1 MIIDILV
8 VVVLFISAIIAFL
21 RGFIR
26 EVLTIAGVVGG
37 GAAAYFGGPL
47 LKPILDGW
55 LGVEEGEKEVQKLF
69 DILPYDVLSAV
80 LSYGLIFIVVVI
92 ILSFVSHYLAE
103 TVKKVGLGAVD
114 RTFGFIFGLIRGI
127 LILGLLYLPAHLFMS
142 KEDKEKYIGDA
153 QTLVYLEST
162 SAAITE
168 FIPENMRAE
177 LETEANA
184 MIEKTGAREKLEQID
199 LLKEHKENLKK
210 QTQDT
215 APEAGYS
222 KETRNELDRLIREN
236 TEE

>member
-1 MIIDILV
+1 
-8 VVVLFISAIIAFL
+8 
-21 RGFIR
+21 
-26 EVLTIAGVVGG
+26 
-37 GAAAYFGGPL
+37 
-47 LKPILDGW
+47 
-55 LGVEEGEKEVQKLF
+55 
-69 DILPYDVLSAV
+69 
-80 LSYGLIFIVVVI
+80 LSYVLIFIVVVI
-92 ILSFVSHYLAE
+92 ILSFISHYLAE